1 MKFYQTAIH
10 VQLFLEAVDGRT
22 DIDELIYHFQDLHII
37 AHGIN
42 AYNEYATN
50 KFYIK

>member
-22 DIDELIYHFQDLHII
+22 DIDELIHHFQDLNII

-42 AYNEYATN
+42 VYNEYATN
-50 KFYIK
+50 KFEIK